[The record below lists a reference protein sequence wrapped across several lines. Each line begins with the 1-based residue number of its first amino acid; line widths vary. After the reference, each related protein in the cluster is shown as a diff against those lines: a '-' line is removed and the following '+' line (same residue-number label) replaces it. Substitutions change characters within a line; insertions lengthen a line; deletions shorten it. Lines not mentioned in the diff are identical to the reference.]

1 MDFLTFRSGRRQ
13 RNQSKR
19 FPTREL
25 EQENGTSAQIPSP
38 APKQL
43 QSPPALK
50 EQKSPAGAKSK
61 GSKKIKRPPIQPE
74 KIIKQITEFSGE
86 GIASPSPKELQSKE
100 ELESPVSVRQASEAA
115 SPENNKEGRFS
126 REPIISEISKHSM
139 EDHTGSSSGGDFDL
153 KPPTSKPKESL
164 ETLSLLLHSED
175 YLKVLTSDTRL
186 LARFTTFLSRYKSD
200 IAHLITQ
207 HLETEKVIKAVSY
220 ANAIASALVKNNLP
234 KIDTI
239 SPVVEISSSFSEASK
254 HAFYTLLEIALPAW
268 VTYSLI
274 KSATSCLTAEITG
287 QSTALTYDLIGGL
300 SEAFTISD
308 PKLPDNPLVYAS
320 DEFYRLT
327 GYSRDNVLGHNCR
340 FLQGPKTKRES
351 TQRLKKAIDAGEEIC
366 ETLLNY
372 RRDGTPF
379 VNVLLLAPLHD
390 SKGNVKYYLGAQVDA
405 SRLVEGGRGVNGF
418 ERYLV
423 GRVMDSEKAVASSD
437 PKENVLAKLRD
448 LGKTFDLEESA
459 VIQENSQRGS
469 MNQDRGSRSLE
480 RDSQGRRVIQED
492 DDGSNSDEDS
502 QDGEGVK
509 DEKTWTL
516 SQDIDSGQLPGIYQK
531 YVLIRAYPS
540 LRMIFVSQ
548 EARKL
553 GKLQQRPFLSHVA
566 APSATLSG
574 LKESFQSGTP
584 VAAKVAI
591 MKLAGD
597 GRNGTKSGAWGK
609 RLKKQGG
616 EGNPSKMGKTCWISA
631 TPLKDGNGKIGVW
644 MVVIV
649 DEGTI
654 ATNLERSSSLSSRIR
669 GEGKQ
674 DLDAKKGVGLSPT
687 TKSIQLDPTSL
698 PIKPIRLD
706 SSVGTSEP
714 SQVKMSTG
722 NPQTPSLN
730 DGMVGVASQNGATTP
745 SHSSTT
751 PHRDSPEQEEPQT
764 RVRTNFGSFVETTP
778 RTSISQGSQ
787 SRRDVG
793 LRAMDA
799 KLDSMSQQINY
810 LTSRSSVQQNQTN
823 SQDGVVVKRGIL
835 MTLPI
840 V

>member
-1 MDFLTFRSGRRQ
+1 M
-13 RNQSKR
+13 
-19 FPTREL
+19 
-25 EQENGTSAQIPSP
+25 PSP

-50 EQKSPAGAKSK
+50 EQKHPSGAKSK
-61 GSKKIKRPPIQPE
+61 ASKEKDRPSIRPE
-74 KIIKQITEFSGE
+74 KEIKQITEFTNES
-86 GIASPSPKELQSKE
+86 IAPPPPRELRTE
-100 ELESPVSVRQASEAA
+100 EKSESPATARQASEAA
-115 SPENNKEGRFS
+115 SPENHKEDSFS
-126 REPIISEISKHSM
+126 REFVIPEVSKHSM
-139 EDHTGSSSGGDFDL
+139 EDHSGSSSGGDFDL

-164 ETLSLLLHSED
+164 ETLSLLLYSEE

-186 LARFTTFLSRYKSD
+186 LARFTTFLSRYKPD

-207 HLETEKVIKAVSY
+207 YLETEKVIKAVNY
-220 ANAIASALVKNNLP
+220 ANAVASALIKTKLP
-234 KIDTI
+234 KADTI

-254 HAFYTLLEIALPAW
+254 HAFDTLLEIALPAW
-268 VTYSLI
+268 VTYSLV

-287 QSTALTYDLIGGL
+287 QSTALTHDLIGGL
-300 SEAFTISD
+300 SEVFTISD
-308 PKLPDNPLVYAS
+308 PKLSDNPLVYAS

-327 GYSRDNVLGHNCR
+327 GYGRDSVLGHNCR
-340 FLQGPKTKRES
+340 FLQGSKTKKES

-390 SKGNVKYYLGAQVDA
+390 NKGNVKYYLGAQVDA
-405 SRLVEGGRGVNGF
+405 SRLVEGGRGVDGF

-423 GRVMDSEKAVASSD
+423 RREMDLEKSIAASSD
-437 PKENVLAKLRD
+437 PKENALAKLRD

-459 VIQENSQRGS
+459 VIQENSQRSS
-469 MNQDRGSRSLE
+469 MNQDRGPRSLE
-480 RDSQGRRVIQED
+480 GDSQGRRVIQED
-492 DDGSNSDEDS
+492 NEDSDIDEDS
-502 QDGEGVK
+502 QDGEGVEDK
-509 DEKTWTL
+509 KAWTL
-516 SQDIDSGQLPGIYQK
+516 SQEMGSGRLPGIYQK
-531 YVLIRAYPS
+531 YILIRAYPS

-584 VAAKVAI
+584 VTAKVAI

-597 GRNGTKSGAWGK
+597 GRDGTKSGRWGK
-609 RLKKQGG
+609 KGKRQGG
-616 EGNPSKMGKTCWISA
+616 EEDPAKMGKICWISA

-644 MVVIV
+644 TVVIV

-674 DLDAKKGVGLSPT
+674 DLDAKQGVGSSST
-687 TKSIQLDPTSL
+687 ARSIQLDPTSL

-706 SSVGTSEP
+706 SSIGASGP
-714 SQVKMSTG
+714 GQVKGSTE
-722 NPQTPSLN
+722 NPQTPNVADGIIGN
-730 DGMVGVASQNGATTP
+730 DGEISSNQAAP
-745 SHSSTT
+745 SLDGTSTSDHSTA
-751 PHRDSPEQEEPQT
+751 PQPGDSPEQDEPQT
-764 RVRTNFGSFVETTP
+764 PVRTNFDSFVETTP

-799 KLDSMSQQINY
+799 KLDSRSQQMDY
-810 LTSRSSVQQNQTN
+810 LTSRASAQQNPTN
-823 SQDGVVVKRGIL
+823 GQDAVAYSNERDFNDTPYSVD
-835 MTLPI
+835 
-840 V
+840 